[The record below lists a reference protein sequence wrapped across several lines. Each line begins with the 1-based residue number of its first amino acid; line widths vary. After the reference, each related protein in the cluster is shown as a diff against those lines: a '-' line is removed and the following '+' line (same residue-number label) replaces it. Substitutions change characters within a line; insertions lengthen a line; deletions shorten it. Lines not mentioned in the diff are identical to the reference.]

1 MIEWLALIV
10 FLIFVGWTLHESFE
24 DTDYKSTTEGNAK
37 FGVAGVGVAKGV
49 TRPSLDD
56 VSWKS
61 KIDAQV
67 PLGANEQDYIVALQ
81 DFYDK
86 VYSPA
91 TTKPTTA
98 DIETFLEGPYVKGTP
113 VDPGA
118 LRIII
123 STAFHIDP
131 SKSSG
136 AREEQQIK
144 FQPSKALEPKDGRD
158 EVYTREEEVYRPS
171 DTRIGDLPE
180 GKYAPVVQQA
190 TPRHSGEAEYKT
202 TGWTQSLFYDVCSV
216 SKTPGCE
223 ENVL

>member
-1 MIEWLALIV
+1 MVEWLALIV
-10 FLIFVGWTLHESFE
+10 FLILFGLTLRESFE
-24 DTDYKSTTEGNAK
+24 DTEFKSTTEGNAK
-37 FGVAGVGVAKGV
+37 FGVAGAGVAKAV

-56 VSWKS
+56 SSWKS
-61 KIDAQV
+61 KVDVQIPIGSND
-67 PLGANEQDYIVALQ
+67 QDYILALQ
-81 DFYDK
+81 AFYDK

-91 TTKPTTA
+91 SVKPTTE
-98 DIETFLEGPYVKGTP
+98 DIEKFLEGPDVKGKP
-113 VDPGA
+113 LDVGA

-123 STAFHIDP
+123 ATGFHIEP
-131 SKSSG
+131 SMSSG
-136 AREEQQIK
+136 SREEQQIK

-158 EVYTREEEVYRPS
+158 EVYTRDEEIYRPS
-171 DTRIGDLPE
+171 DTRIGQLPE

-190 TPRHSGEAEYKT
+190 TPRRSGESEYKT